1 MPPVDDSLPDADRL
15 WDQAA
20 CGLLLTDANG
30 LVLRANATFCGW
42 IGVEAAALVGQRRLQ
57 DLMTVGAR
65 IFHQTHW
72 APLLQLQG
80 SVAEVK
86 LDLAGPGGKPLPVVM
101 NARRYGHAGRM
112 LHDIALF
119 VASDRHAYERGLLA
133 ARRRAETLA
142 VEQRE
147 AREALLLAEARF
159 RLALDAGDLHYYE
172 ADPHTGE
179 RFLGDDFATLL
190 GLPPQ
195 PITTQRY
202 HAAIVADDAAAAIAA
217 FEGLRRDPSRGFR
230 VVYRLR
236 GEDGRTRVVQSIAR
250 AVHDA
255 AGGVERIVGI
265 AQDITELAARRDAAE
280 DRALLAEQLV
290 GIVSHD
296 LRTPLSTIAMGS
308 EALLLLGSADAR
320 VGEVAS
326 RIRRSAARARR
337 LADDLLDFTRARL
350 GRGVDVRPAPIDLHR
365 VVAEQLDDLRSAH
378 PGRAIEHEAQGT
390 GTAVADANRLAQLL
404 GNLVGNAL
412 AYGDGVSPVTVHSRV
427 DADGWALAVHNH
439 GEPIDP
445 ATLPK
450 LFLPMV
456 RGDDRTGSSSVG
468 LGLYIVDRIV
478 AAHGGSIGVTSETHG
493 GTTFTASFPAPATAG
508 ASPGER

>member
-15 WDQAA
+15 WEQAA

-42 IGVEAAALVGQRRLQ
+42 IGVEADALLGQRRLQ

-119 VASDRHAYERGLLA
+119 VASDRHAYERELLA

-159 RLALDAGDLHYYE
+159 RLALDAGDL
-172 ADPHTGE
+172 
-179 RFLGDDFATLL
+179 
-190 GLPPQ
+190 
-195 PITTQRY
+195 RY

-308 EALLLLGSADAR
+308 EALLLLGSADSR

-365 VVAEQLDDLRSAH
+365 VVAEQLGDLRSAH

-478 AAHGGSIGVTSETHG
+478 AAHGGSIGVTSETDG